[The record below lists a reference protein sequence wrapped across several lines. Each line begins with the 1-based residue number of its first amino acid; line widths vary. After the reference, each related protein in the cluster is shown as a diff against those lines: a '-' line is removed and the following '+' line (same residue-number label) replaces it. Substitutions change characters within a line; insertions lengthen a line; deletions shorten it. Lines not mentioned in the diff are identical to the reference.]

1 MRTQHQL
8 LKNRKEH
15 LILVNRKRQGGFAAR
30 PDRDIPFLLEANQD
44 TGKVHEE
51 RGGNF
56 MDSVSAESGL
66 SPREELK
73 EDLFWFFVKYFFEQS
88 HMPLKQFM
96 AKIERNII
104 LSTLYEVNGGQ
115 RRTAEILGLKYT
127 TLNEK
132 VKKYGIRIRK

>member
-8 LKNRKEH
+8 LKNKKEY
-15 LILVNRKRQGGFAAR
+15 LILVNKKRQGGFTAHL
-30 PDRDIPFLLEANQD
+30 DRDMPLPFEGSQD
-44 TGKVHEE
+44 NGEVHEE

-56 MDSVSAESGL
+56 MNSARIESGL

-73 EDLFWFFVKYFFEQS
+73 KDIFWFFVKYFFEQS

-96 AKIERNII
+96 AKIEKNII
-104 LSTLYEVNGGQ
+104 LSTLYEMNGGQ
-115 RRTAEILGLKYT
+115 KRTAEMLGLKYT